1 MAPTIENATGYSEA
15 GSRVA
20 PLDECRDVSAIRLK
34 EAVAKGL
41 DRLRPELLRVIDMA
55 MGADSYYLY
64 MSALE
69 LIRDHQRAIE
79 TTFHRAYLRR
89 ANQASHGDARPL
101 DWSADSARLSLLA
114 PEDLEESLAMDL
126 LANAI
131 RDNCVEELFGL
142 DKRVGML
149 TNDPDLLDSENPF
162 GPAVIARAM
171 MDALEGFE
179 ADIKTRL
186 LLMTQLSKLLPGDVR
201 DIYRDLNQLL
211 IQRNVLPTIRV
222 GLRRS
227 GQAAAPVPGTAETTG
242 GAGEM
247 LSSETR
253 DDLFAMFKQLVS
265 MTGGMRG
272 RYTPSGAA
280 QSSPAN
286 GAAAADSAPV
296 AAPPPLQTGAIMHSL
311 NELQRGRA
319 SGLSWSGLDA
329 EILDDG
335 RVNMLHGL
343 RTGGMAQANALDAM
357 TLDIVAMVFDYIL
370 DDRRIPDAMKA
381 LIGRLQIPVLKVAM
395 LDKSFFSKKGHHV
408 RKLLDALAGA
418 AISLD
423 PKDIHESG
431 LYRKAEELV
440 ERILEQFDDRIEI
453 FSEVLAEL
461 HDYLA
466 QEQHK
471 AESAVISGIEVIKLR
486 EAVELSR
493 QAAHN
498 IVQECLLG
506 HPLPLGIQDFVIR
519 YWQRL
524 LMDVHLKFGAESSA
538 WKIAVSTMGNLI
550 WSVEPKYDPT
560 ERSSLVALIPSL
572 LMELNMGADKLEMP
586 RDDRELFFAT
596 LAPCHTLA
604 LKGVM
609 LENEATVRPVMV
621 EMAVPP
627 LAESNEFEPVRA
639 PEGGPGKRA
648 APAAIPESAQSA
660 IEGLVVGSWVEYTRD
675 DGTVQV
681 TRLAWISPLKGI
693 YMFANRQG
701 QAALSI
707 TPRGLQSK
715 LRTGE
720 VRLLDDAP
728 LMDRVVDK
736 LVDRFQREIA

>member
-1 MAPTIENATGYSEA
+1 MEATTGNTAGYNEA
-15 GSRVA
+15 GGWA
-20 PLDECRDVSAIRLK
+20 EPLGQCREISATRLK
-34 EAVAKGL
+34 EAVANCL
-41 DRLRPELLRVIDMA
+41 DRLRPELIRVIDMA

-64 MSALE
+64 MGALE
-69 LIRDHQRAIE
+69 LIRDNQQAIE
-79 TTFHRAYLRR
+79 TAFHRAYLRR
-89 ANQASHGDARPL
+89 TNQVGLGDVKPI
-101 DWSADSARLSLLA
+101 DWSADADKLSLLA

-149 TNDPDLLDSENPF
+149 VNDPDLLDNENPF

-179 ADIKTRL
+179 ADIKSRL
-186 LLMTQLSKLLPGDVR
+186 LLMTQLSKLLPRDVR
-201 DIYRDLNQLL
+201 EIYRDLNQFLV
-211 IQRNVLPTIRV
+211 QRNVLPTIRV

-227 GQAAAPVPGTAETTG
+227 GTATVPGQATGSAEET
-242 GAGEM
+242 
-247 LSSETR
+247 LSAEASG
-253 DDLFAMFKQLVS
+253 DLLAVFKQLVS
-265 MTGGMRG
+265 IAGGLGARG
-272 RYTPSGAA
+272 TQAGGTSAASAGADTAEVAATPAE
-280 QSSPAN
+280 
-286 GAAAADSAPV
+286 D
-296 AAPPPLQTGAIMHSL
+296 APPPLQTGAIMHAL
-311 NELQRGRA
+311 TELQRGRT
-319 SGLSWSGLDA
+319 GGVSWSGLDA
-329 EILDDG
+329 GMVGDG

-395 LDKSFFSKKGHHV
+395 LDKTFFSKKTHHV

-423 PKDIHESG
+423 AKDIHESE
-431 LYRKAEELV
+431 LYRKAEGLV

-453 FSEVLAEL
+453 FAEVLDEL
-461 HDYLA
+461 HAFLA
-466 QEQHK
+466 QEQRK
-471 AESAVISGIEVIKLR
+471 ADAAVASGVEVIKLR
-486 EAVELSR
+486 ESVELSR
-493 QAAHN
+493 QAAHA
-498 IVQECLLG
+498 IVQECLVG
-506 HPLPLGIQDFVIR
+506 HPLPLGIQDFIIR

-524 LMDVHLKFGAESSA
+524 LMDIHLKSGADSSA

-550 WSVEPKYDPT
+550 WSVEPKHEAT
-560 ERSSLVALIPSL
+560 ERSTLVALIPSL
-572 LMELNMGADKLEMP
+572 LMELNMGADRLEMQ

-621 EMAVPP
+621 EATVPP
-627 LAESNEFEPVRA
+627 LVESNEFEPVRA
-639 PEGGPGKRA
+639 AEVSPGKRA
-648 APAAIPESAQSA
+648 AAPTSIPESAQSA
-660 IEGLVVGSWVEYTRD
+660 IDGLAVGSWVEYVRD
-675 DGTVQV
+675 DGTTQV

-693 YMFANRQG
+693 YMFANRHG

-707 TPRGLQSK
+707 TPRGLQAK

-720 VRLLDDAP
+720 VRILDDVP
-728 LMDRVVDK
+728 LMDRVVDRMK
-736 LVDRFQREIA
+736 DRIEREAA